1 MKMFI
6 GVLAGV
12 VLSQAA
18 VSVQTRSGALA
29 GAVTDGVGALPGVS
43 IHISSPALPAPRAL
57 TSNVVGQFGLQLPAG
72 EYEVELSLPG
82 FQTVRGPVTVNP
94 GATSSVTFLLPVGAL
109 DEHVIV
115 RSSLPVSLAPSS
127 PPARA
132 AGPVRI
138 GGDVRPPTKIA
149 DVTPVYP
156 AVAQAAGIAGD
167 VRIEAVIGR
176 DGTVTSAKVVQ
187 GVPMLDAAA
196 LDAVTRWR
204 YTPALLNHAPTE
216 VTANVTVT
224 FAR

>member
-1 MKMFI
+1 
-6 GVLAGV
+6 
-12 VLSQAA
+12 
-18 VSVQTRSGALA
+18 
-29 GAVTDGVGALPGVS
+29 
-43 IHISSPALPAPRAL
+43 
-57 TSNVVGQFGLQLPAG
+57 
-72 EYEVELSLPG
+72 
-82 FQTVRGPVTVNP
+82 
-94 GATSSVTFLLPVGAL
+94 
-109 DEHVIV
+109 
-115 RSSLPVSLAPSS
+115 
-127 PPARA
+127 
-132 AGPVRI
+132 VRI
-138 GGDVRPPTKIA
+138 GGDVRPPAKIA

-167 VRIEAVIGR
+167 VHIEAVIGR